1 MYINKAGQDNKLK
14 IKGDNESGGNRKE
27 NPRKSLK
34 WYVNVMGREERY
46 TGRIVV
52 EMKV

>member
-1 MYINKAGQDNKLK
+1 MYISKAGQYNKLK
-14 IKGDNESGGNRKE
+14 IKGGNESGGNRKE
-27 NPRKSLK
+27 SPRKSLK
-34 WYVNVMGREERY
+34 WYGNVMGREERY